1 MQLHTVSLCMI
12 VKNEEKYLE
21 RCLKSVQGKVDEI
34 IVVDTGSTDNTIEIA
49 RKYNSIIKHFEWIND
64 FAAARNYSIS
74 EVRSEYILVLD
85 ADEYLDENAD
95 LQADLAKGKDYYRL
109 LIKNYQSEGKSV
121 IHQNVRLFK
130 SGIGLFFSGKLH
142 EHLNNYDESL
152 NYSGAESE
160 ILIHHVGYLPEVV
173 IDRDKNRRNRDI
185 MVKELE
191 ESPTGYS
198 YFNMAMVYMSDE
210 VYDKALD
217 MFKKAY
223 NLSKEKAYIKGLLV
237 RMGECLNFLGRY
249 EEGINL
255 MLNSV
260 NVFPDYTD
268 LHYTLG
274 MLYYNARYLRDAEAE
289 FLECLSLGDNKV
301 EIITT
306 EGVGSYLAEYRL
318 AEIYEKRGKYG
329 EAFDGAFKALM
340 GNKNYYP
347 ALTLYLK
354 LMKRAGISEND
365 MQKQLELIYPIETT
379 MDLNNLL
386 TALYN
391 IRHKLISK
399 YNFVFIDDKLAYLR
413 AVAYMLSDNCVK
425 AVEEWEKIDSIS
437 KDNFLDIL
445 VLSLLTDNR
454 SLMGKIKEG
463 LNLSEREW
471 KFVARIISKEPVSK
485 KYYTADVEKLLL
497 DTACYLLDIQAFDQ
511 FEYISKFLMECS
523 ADTQNKLAAKLI
535 DLGYTDTAAELLS
548 LNLERYPGNHE
559 VSLLAGDIASKNN
572 DLEAALELYNN
583 SLKLK
588 SNYYPAYERI
598 YEIYEVLGD
607 KDKLYELK
615 PLVLEKFPLSNW
627 LKKD

>member
-34 IVVDTGSTDNTIEIA
+34 IVVDTGSTDSTIEIA
-49 RKYNSIIKHFEWIND
+49 EKYNSIIRHFEWVND
-64 FAAARNYSIS
+64 FAAARNYSI
-74 EVRSEYILVLD
+74 EGVKSEYILVLD
-85 ADEYLDENAD
+85 GDEYLDENTD
-95 LQADLAKGKDYYRL
+95 LQIDLAKGKDYYRL
-109 LIKNYQSEGKSV
+109 LIKNYQSEGKSI

-130 SGIGLFFSGKLH
+130 SGIGLFYSGKLH

-173 IDRDKNRRNRDI
+173 IDRDKNRRNHEI

-191 ESPTGYS
+191 ENPTGYS

-223 NLSKEKAYIKGLLV
+223 NLSKEKAYVKGLLV
-237 RMGECLNFLGRY
+237 RMGECLIFLDRY

-255 MLNSV
+255 MLDAI

-289 FLECLSLGDNKV
+289 FLKCLSLGNNKV
-301 EIITT
+301 ETITT

-318 AEIYEKRGKYG
+318 AKVYEKRGKYG

-354 LMKRAGISEND
+354 LMKRAGISEDD
-365 MQKQLELIYPIETT
+365 MQKQLELIYPIVTT
-379 MDLNNLL
+379 KELNNLL
-386 TALYN
+386 TALYVV
-391 IRHKLISK
+391 RHKLISK
-399 YNFVFIDDKLAYLR
+399 YNFIFTEEKLAYLR

-425 AVEEWEKIDSIS
+425 AVEEWEKVESIS
-437 KDNFLDIL
+437 KDNFLDVL
-445 VLSLLTDNR
+445 VLSLLADNR
-454 SLMGKIKEG
+454 SLMERTKEG
-463 LNLSEREW
+463 LNLSEKEW
-471 KFVARIISKEPVSK
+471 KFLARIIGKEDVSK
-485 KYYTADVEKLLL
+485 KYYTGDVEKLLL
-497 DTACYLLDIQAFDQ
+497 NIACYLLDIQAFDQ
-511 FEYISKFLMECS
+511 FEYISGFLMECS
-523 ADTQNKLAAKLI
+523 AETQNKLAAKLI
-535 DLGYTDTAAELLS
+535 EWGYTDTAVELLS
-548 LNLERYPGNHE
+548 LNLERYPGNYE
-559 VSLLAGDIASKNN
+559 VFLLAGDISSKNN
-572 DLEAALELYNN
+572 DFEAALDFYNN

-598 YEIYEVLGD
+598 YEIYERLGD
-607 KDKLYELK
+607 SININIWK
-615 PLVLEKFPLSNW
+615 EKIKSGFPLSKW
-627 LKKD
+627 VQA